1 MFQNYLKIA
10 LRNLLKHKSISAI
23 NLFGLTVGLTSCL
36 LIGLYIANELSFDRY
51 HANADR
57 IWRVNRAFYSKDGGV
72 NLHLGHVAPPFGPLL
87 KNDFPEVEACVRIY
101 NSGGVF
107 RHNDQFYTEDNLF
120 MAEPEIF
127 KIFDIPVTQGSPA
140 TALNEPFSILLD
152 ETTAQKYFPNGQP
165 LNQILKTS
173 DNLELKVTGVYKDF
187 PYNSHF
193 HPNMLVS
200 FSTMNN
206 PTVYGEEQLR
216 TNWSNNS
223 FSTFLLLPKN
233 FVAAQLEAKFPAFI
247 DKHMDGQFSDGTQ
260 PSKATSLDL
269 TPLTDIHL
277 HSHLDSELEENGDI
291 KRVWIFCII
300 ALFVLLIACIN
311 YMNLSTARSATRAKE
326 IGVRKVVGAIRGELS
341 RQFLTESVLM
351 SLMATVLALGL
362 AFLAL
367 PMVNKLLGQQLAVE
381 PGHLA
386 LLIAATTGL
395 AILTGMVA
403 GAYPALF
410 LSSLTPLKTLKASTA
425 EIGKGG
431 MFRKVLVVGQFAV
444 STALIIATVVVFR
457 QLNFMQDKKLGLNK
471 EQVVT
476 LNFYNE
482 LAPAFEGFRN
492 EILANPSV
500 KSMARSSRVPSG
512 RLLDSFGAAKI
523 GSSNTE
529 LAPANVDLKMV
540 RLDKNFVPLYDL
552 GLVAGKNLEE
562 SPSVESP
569 RSFLLNETA
578 VRKIGWKSPTEA
590 VGQAITYGGM
600 DGTVAGVLTDFNF
613 ESLHQGIQPM
623 IMYFPTDSTDYRTI
637 SVKLDGQQTQ
647 AGLTVLESTW
657 KKFLPN
663 YPFEYQ
669 FLNEAFGNL
678 YEAEQRQGRVFIGFA
693 MLAILVACLG
703 LFGLASFVTEQRRK
717 EIGIRK
723 VLGATTSGIVSMLSK
738 DFVALVIL
746 SLVIASPLA
755 WYFMEKWLQDFAY
768 RIDIQWTVFALAG
781 VVAVGVAFLTVSFQS
796 VKAALANPVKSL
808 KNE

>member
-23 NLFGLTVGLTSCL
+23 NLFGLTIGLTSCL
-36 LIGLYIANELSFDRY
+36 LIGLYVSNELSFDRY

-57 IWRVNRAFYSKDGGV
+57 IWRVNRTFYGKDGGEI
-72 NLHLGHVAPPFGPLL
+72 LHLGHVAPPFGPLL
-87 KNDFPEVEACVRIY
+87 KNDFPEVEAALRMY

-120 MAEPEIF
+120 MAEPEVF
-127 KIFDIPVTQGSPA
+127 KVFDIPVTQGNAA

-200 FSTMNN
+200 FSTMNS

-216 TNWSNNS
+216 TNWGNNS
-223 FSTFLLLPKN
+223 FSTFLLLPKG
-233 FVAAQLEAKFPAFI
+233 FDAAQLEAKFPAFI
-247 DKHMDGQFSDGTQ
+247 DKHMNGQFGNGML

-277 HSHLDSELEENGDI
+277 HSHLDSEAEENGDI

-326 IGVRKVVGAIRGELS
+326 IGVRKVVGAVKGELS

-351 SLMATVLALGL
+351 SLLATVLALGL

-367 PMVNKLLGQQLAVE
+367 PMVNKLLGQQLSVE

-395 AILTGMVA
+395 AIITGLVA

-410 LSSLTPLKTLKASTA
+410 LSSLTPLKTLKANTA

-431 MFRKVLVVGQFAV
+431 MFRKVLVVGQFAI

-457 QLNFMQDKKLGLNK
+457 QLNFMQGKKLGLNK

-482 LAPAFEGFRN
+482 LAPAFESFRN

-512 RLLDSFGAAKI
+512 RLLDSFGSAKI
-523 GSSNTE
+523 GTSTSSLE
-529 LAPANVDLKMV
+529 PGNVDLKMV
-540 RLDKNFVPLYDL
+540 RLDEKFVPLYDL
-552 GLVAGKNLEE
+552 GMAAGKNLEP
-562 SPSVESP
+562 SPTAKSP
-569 RSFLLNETA
+569 RSFLLNEVA
-578 VRKIGWKSPTEA
+578 VRKIGWKSPADA
-590 VGQAITYGGM
+590 VGQAISYGGM
-600 DGTVAGVLTDFNF
+600 EGTIAGVLTDFNF

-623 IMYFPTDSTDYRTI
+623 IMYYPTDSTDYSTI

-647 AGLTVLESTW
+647 AGLAQLESTW

-663 YPFEYQ
+663 YPFDYQ
-669 FLNEAFGNL
+669 FLNEAYGKL

-723 VLGATTSGIVSMLSK
+723 VLGATTSGIVGMLSK
-738 DFVALVIL
+738 EFVLLVIL
-746 SLVIASPLA
+746 SLVIAAPLA
-755 WYFMEKWLQDFAY
+755 YHFMEKWLEDFAY
-768 RIDIQWTVFALAG
+768 RIDIQWTVFVLAG
-781 VVAVGVAFLTVSFQS
+781 LLAVGIAFLTVSFQS
-796 VKAALANPVKSL
+796 IKAALANPVKSL
-808 KNE
+808 RSE